1 VQTPLARLPGAHLHA
16 ERRHQDALIAR
27 ALEVVKVGPTG
38 MPANISSLRSDMTFV
53 KAESGA
59 PASSEIASQTIA
71 NVAPVA

>member
-1 VQTPLARLPGAHLHA
+1 MPATEICA
-16 ERRHQDALIAR
+16 EHRHQDALIAR

-71 NVAPVA
+71 NVALVA

>member
-1 VQTPLARLPGAHLHA
+1 
-16 ERRHQDALIAR
+16 
-27 ALEVVKVGPTG
+27 